1 MDDHDSPLAGTEVH
15 HLRST
20 HVGDDFKIFVGH
32 CGTAGRSG
40 YGVLYLTDANGYFG
54 ATVDL
59 VRSLQLVRH
68 LPRLLVVG
76 IGYPVGDL
84 GETIVRSTRD
94 LTPTTDAA
102 YMELQPTETPTG
114 GAGAL
119 LAFVRDELM
128 PWVESR
134 YDVDPVDATYFGHS
148 LGGLFGTHVL
158 FEEPSIFRRYIVGS
172 PSLWWDDR
180 VALRHEARYAES
192 HDDLAATAYFAIGA
206 DETQDGRIRQAA
218 NLPEDERARATAWYL
233 DMVDDLE
240 RFVEQLR
247 GRGYPSLDLRCDVFP
262 DEFHVTVPLLVLS
275 RGLRYVYEAPR

>member
-1 MDDHDSPLAGTEVH
+1 MDDRDSPLAGTEVH
-15 HLRST
+15 HLRSE

-54 ATVDL
+54 GAVDL

-68 LPRLLVVG
+68 LPCMLVVG

-84 GETIVRSTRD
+84 GETIVRRTRD
-94 LTPTTDAA
+94 LTPTVDEAYVRLQAA
-102 YMELQPTETPTG
+102 ETPTG

-119 LAFVRDELM
+119 LAFLREELM
-128 PWVESR
+128 PWVGGR
-134 YDVDPVDATYFGHS
+134 YDVDPGDTTYYGHS
-148 LGGLFGTHVL
+148 LGGLFGTYVL
-158 FEEPSIFRRYIVGS
+158 LREPATFRRYVIGS

-180 VALRHEARYAES
+180 AAFRDEARYAED

-206 DETQDGRIRQAA
+206 EETQDGRIRQAA
-218 NLPEDERARATAWYL
+218 NLPDEERARATAWYL

-240 RFVEQLR
+240 QFVDRLR
-247 GRGYPSLDLRCDVFP
+247 GRGYPSLDLRCDVFA
-262 DEFHVTVPLLVLS
+262 DEFHVTVPFLVLS
-275 RGLRYVYEAPR
+275 RGLRYVFDAPR